1 MYIQHILDTDGGTS
15 RCWAGSFAAK
25 PCNVITVIVEIMP
38 IEISRCLF
46 LAISLSLSLSV
57 YVFVYLCMP
66 YQYGRSFGTESPRSP
81 FLALGTKVWG
91 W

>member
-1 MYIQHILDTDGGTS
+1 MLMYIQHILDTDGGTS

-46 LAISLSLSLSV
+46 LAISLSLSLYMCLFICVCHTSMV
-57 YVFVYLCMP
+57 EASAQKVL
-66 YQYGRSFGTESPRSP
+66 GHP
-81 FLALGTKVWG
+81 F
-91 W
+91 